1 MHQISNGL
9 KVSMATIPSMV
20 FASSIDSKSYWS
32 QSHQWSKGISSLKV
46 NNNLI
51 ALMVLRFSIV
61 SKSSLVFKG
70 VKVSMVSMF
79 QGFQLF
85 QGFGVN
91 VFDGPPCLKWS
102 QGLL

>member
-46 NNNLI
+46 NNNLP

-70 VKVSMVSMF
+70 VKVSMVSRF
-79 QGFQLF
+79 SIVSRFWCQCLS
-85 QGFGVN
+85 
-91 VFDGPPCLKWS
+91 CLKWS
-102 QGLL
+102 QGLLWFLKT